1 LNFESNYLTEDKL
14 IINKILEFKKLE
26 SLSLNFSLN
35 KLEYKD
41 KKVEAIKKLKNKELN
56 YL

>member
-1 LNFESNYLTEDKL
+1 MNFESNYLTEDKL